1 MQCASWC
8 YLHVNETAEFGI
20 DPHAIEW
27 MRWISG
33 LDPHAI
39 KWLTAQSWNKSVR
52 HCSLPAETRILCERA
67 LVLRRP
73 ETASASNL
81 VRRSES
87 SRLYTG
93 NSLAQFT
100 AQVL

>member
-1 MQCASWC
+1 MRRASWC
-8 YLHVNETAEFGI
+8 YHVNEAAEFGI

-33 LDPHAI
+33 FDPHAI
-39 KWLTAQSWNKSVR
+39 KWLTVQSWNKSVR
-52 HCSLPAETRILCERA
+52 HRSLPAETRILCERA

-73 ETASASNL
+73 KTVSASNL

-87 SRLYTG
+87 SRSDTVD
-93 NSLAQFT
+93 SLARVTGQ
-100 AQVL
+100 AL

>member
-1 MQCASWC
+1 
-8 YLHVNETAEFGI
+8 
-20 DPHAIEW
+20 

-39 KWLTAQSWNKSVR
+39 KWLTAQSWNESVR
-52 HCSLPAETRILCERA
+52 HRSLPAETRILGERA

-73 ETASASNL
+73 EMASASNL

-87 SRLYTG
+87 SRSDTVD
-93 NSLAQFT
+93 SLAQFT
-100 AQVL
+100 GQVL